1 MRLDTISKMEEFI
14 TNALLSS
21 ELIPLGVNVIR
32 LAATHDEEGIAR
44 MARSIVVRY
53 TGSTANVQQKVPLV
67 ITRTLTFELSLAS
80 QSYLTESGHDYA
92 VQMCAA
98 THMLLTNQVPTNTGS
113 QIVTPFH
120 LTSESFEGLT
130 DSSHY
135 VYSQSWQ
142 VEVQELNGL
151 IALDP
156 CVARGNCS
164 FLFPDNILGD
174 EKPGDIIVGNE
185 IWEPVLPPPPGL
197 EYEEEYCGVEV
208 SGQDL
213 VYAHDKTQVFL
224 EQYWKYSLVP
234 TGTFDK
240 SKQFLIVNIY
250 DEDGKLVGTF
260 FAGRCN
266 GRLLIQF
273 GGNSSGGGSGG
284 SGGGGS
290 GGSGGGG
297 SSGSG
302 GGNIGRNWVEGL
314 WISEQESVGNMDY
327 SNGPEPFRAIVQARN
342 RLVYVDAIRATVFSD
357 PSNPNAAKGQVKYG
371 KVLQSVP
378 STTLTVEGVEY
389 VQVGNT
395 PLGKAWIRT
404 GDIRFVDE
412 SQSGSNNP
420 QVGNTLP
427 TLRPSVYCSDGE
439 IAEPSGDECD

>member
-98 THMLLTNQVPTNTGS
+98 AHMLLTNQVPTNTGS

-135 VYSQSWQ
+135 VYSQTWQ

-197 EYEEEYCGVEV
+197 DYEEEYCGVEV

-213 VYAHDKTQVFL
+213 VYTHDRTQVFL

-240 SKQFLIVNIY
+240 SKTFLIVNIY

-284 SGGGGS
+284 
-290 GGSGGGG
+290 
-297 SSGSG
+297 
-302 GGNIGRNWVEGL
+302 GNIGRNWVEGL
-314 WISEQESVGNMDY
+314 WISERGSAGNMDY

-342 RLVYVDAIRATVFSD
+342 RLVYVDAIRATVFAD

-378 STTLTVEGVEY
+378 STTLTVSDVEY
-389 VQVGNT
+389 IQVGNT
-395 PLGKAWIRT
+395 PLGKAWIRM

-412 SQSGSNNP
+412 SQS
-420 QVGNTLP
+420 
-427 TLRPSVYCSDGE
+427 LRPDVYCSDGE
-439 IAEPSGDECD
+439 VAEPSGDECD

>member
-135 VYSQSWQ
+135 VYSQTWQ

-197 EYEEEYCGVEV
+197 DYEEEYCGVEV

-213 VYAHDKTQVFL
+213 VYTHDRTQVFL

-240 SKQFLIVNIY
+240 SKTFLIVNIY

-290 GGSGGGG
+290 GGSGG
-297 SSGSG
+297 SG

-314 WISEQESVGNMDY
+314 WISERGSAGNMDY

-342 RLVYVDAIRATVFSD
+342 RLVYVDAIRATVFAD

-378 STTLTVEGVEY
+378 STTLTVSDVEY
-389 VQVGNT
+389 IQVGNT
-395 PLGKAWIRT
+395 PLGKAWIRM

-412 SQSGSNNP
+412 SQS
-420 QVGNTLP
+420 
-427 TLRPSVYCSDGE
+427 LRPDVYCSDGE
-439 IAEPSGDECD
+439 VAEPSGDECD